1 MNDPHILGTERI
13 GKLLVQYSIP
23 AIIGMTITSLYNII
37 DSIFIG
43 HGVGAMGI
51 AGLAITFPLMNLV
64 VAFCTVVSAGGS
76 TISSIRLG
84 QKDTDGATE
93 VLNHTLMLCLV
104 NAFLFGGISFIFLDE
119 ILRFFGASNET
130 LPYARNFMQIILLG
144 TPVTYTMIGLN
155 NIMRATGYP
164 KKAMLT
170 SMVTV
175 VCNIILAPIF
185 IFHFGW
191 GIRGAA
197 TATVISQF
205 IGMIWVVSHFLQ
217 KTSIVRLQPG
227 FWKMKKRIISSIF
240 SIGMSPFLMNV
251 TACVTVIIVNNSLQR
266 YGGDMAIGAYGI
278 MNRLLVLYVMIVLG
292 LTMGMQ
298 PIVGYNFG
306 AQKYDRVKATLRL
319 SILTGVCITST
330 GFIICEL
337 FPHAV
342 SAVFTSDGQLIDMA
356 SRGVRIGIAMFPL
369 VGAQIVIGNFF
380 QSIGKAKISIFLS
393 LTRQLLYLLPG
404 LIILPRYM
412 GLDGIWTCMP
422 VSDFF
427 AFVTAVIALWIYV
440 KKLNR
445 MSPLN
450 TKSFKIVR
458 GYARHHAAV
467 EQVYRAV
474 CKRGI
479 VPGVRHH
486 DNGSAFP
493 VQFRQQVHHFRTVLG
508 VQVTGRLIGKNQF
521 RVRHHGAGNGYT
533 LLLTAGKLL
542 RKVLGTV
549 ADVHPFQDIIY
560 HALAFTRFHA
570 QIGKRQFYIFVNVQ
584 LIYQVEAL
592 EHESQLAFAHAGTF
606 FLFQVRHFLPKQLI
620 TAFRRIVQQ
629 TEYIQ

>member
-1 MNDPHILGTERI
+1 MNNPHILGTERI

-64 VAFCTVVSAGGS
+64 VAFCTLVSAGGA

-84 QKDTDGATE
+84 QKDMDGATK
-93 VLNHTLMLCLV
+93 VLGNTLMLCLI
-104 NAFLFGGISFIFLDE
+104 NSILFGGISFIFLDE
-119 ILRFFGASNET
+119 ILCFFGASNDT
-130 LPYARNFMQIILLG
+130 LPYARDFMQVILPG
-144 TPVTYTMIGLN
+144 TPIAYTMIGLN
-155 NIMRATGYP
+155 NVMRATGYP

-175 VCNIILAPIF
+175 VCNVILAPVF
-185 IFHFGW
+185 IFRFGW

-197 TATVISQF
+197 MATVISQF

-217 KTSIVRLQPG
+217 KTSIVRLQPD
-227 FWKMKKRIISSIF
+227 FWKMKKRIIGSIF

-251 TACVTVIIVNNSLQR
+251 TACVIVIIVNNSLQR

-306 AQKYDRVKATLRL
+306 AQKYERVKATLRL
-319 SILTGVCITST
+319 SIITGVCITST
-330 GFIICEL
+330 GFVVCEL

-342 SAVFTSDGQLIDMA
+342 SALFTNDGQLIDMA

-412 GLDGIWTCMP
+412 GLDGIWTSMP

-427 AFVTAVIALWIYV
+427 AFVTAAVALWIYV
-440 KKLNR
+440 RK
-445 MSPLN
+445 
-450 TKSFKIVR
+450 
-458 GYARHHAAV
+458 
-467 EQVYRAV
+467 Q
-474 CKRGI
+474 
-479 VPGVRHH
+479 
-486 DNGSAFP
+486 
-493 VQFRQQVHHFRTVLG
+493 RQG
-508 VQVTGRLIGKNQF
+508 
-521 RVRHHGAGNGYT
+521 
-533 LLLTAGKLL
+533 
-542 RKVLGTV
+542 
-549 ADVHPFQDIIY
+549 
-560 HALAFTRFHA
+560 
-570 QIGKRQFYIFVNVQ
+570 
-584 LIYQVEAL
+584 
-592 EHESQLAFAHAGTF
+592 
-606 FLFQVRHFLPKQLI
+606 
-620 TAFRRIVQQ
+620 
-629 TEYIQ
+629 